1 MHLDIYMYVCRYIY
15 ACIKIY
21 VYIFQ
26 CFKDS
31 SETIL
36 RYTHKADTH
45 LENLKVIGIIDVNFN
60 IGKRQRKVY
69 GTVLRKLPAI

>member
-1 MHLDIYMYVCRYIY
+1 MYVCMYICMYVGIYMYVCRYIY
-15 ACIKIY
+15 T
-21 VYIFQ
+21 FQ

-36 RYTHKADTH
+36 RYTHKAGTH
-45 LENLKVIGIIDVNFN
+45 LENLKVFGIIDVNFN